1 MRCIVYIDARKN
13 QAGLAPIRMWREKT
27 EWINRRKTFF
37 FNFYLFFFSG
47 RRRHFEER
55 NAHDQPSE
63 SSKQLILIRTI
74 FLLLLFLLLLFGIS
88 IIFNFLGIFLFLF
101 FSVRLSAGPI
111 MLMKRRITFR
121 STERNSF
128 CFHNQR
134 NEEIKIDTKIQK

>member
-37 FNFYLFFFSG
+37 LLFLFFFLVVVDF
-47 RRRHFEER
+47 FEER
-55 NAHDQPSE
+55 NAQDQPSE

-74 FLLLLFLLLLFGIS
+74 FCCCCCCCCCLGFQSSLT
-88 IIFNFLGIFLFLF
+88 FLGFFF